1 MTRFSTLG
9 ILLRRVDFSDYDL
22 IITFFTLDRGKIS
35 VLAKAAK
42 KSTKRFAGILELFS
56 ALEIV
61 CSQKA
66 TQRGLPILQEAT
78 MKQPFSKIRQDI
90 KKTAYA
96 SYWAELINEWVEGG
110 AKNTRLYKL
119 FLSVLNEL
127 DLNIISPEVLSILF
141 QMRFMA
147 LSGLAPGLARCGVC
161 GRGAE
166 EMSSK
171 QIGFDLKRGGLICA
185 RCQTPSGARIRLSKG
200 AIKEL
205 LWIAQGDIAKA
216 KRMRFTRQGV
226 KESMELLEA
235 FVPYHLGKEPRSLK
249 ILRQIR
255 AQT

>member
-1 MTRFSTLG
+1 MLYGLYWPGNSDKRYAEHTLHG
-9 ILLRRVDFSDYDL
+9 EYLL
-22 IITFFTLDRGKIS
+22 
-35 VLAKAAK
+35 
-42 KSTKRFAGILELFS
+42 
-56 ALEIV
+56 
-61 CSQKA
+61 
-66 TQRGLPILQEAT
+66 P
-78 MKQPFSKIRQDI
+78 
-90 KKTAYA
+90 
-96 SYWAELINEWVEGG
+96 
-110 AKNTRLYKL
+110 
-119 FLSVLNEL
+119 VLNEL

-185 RCQTPSGARIRLSKG
+185 RCQTPSGTRIRLSKG

-249 ILRQIR
+249 ILRQLR